1 MRQKSMPVREPAER
15 VVKDIRRATRRHFLA
30 EDKIRVVL
38 DGLRGEV
45 STPEQMYGP
54 PPVGKHFRS
63 MAGRGLLQCI
73 RPFGGAICSW
83 PRWVFARP
91 GPHKMHGHLRPF
103 APSGFQNAG
112 STVRPSVLSR
122 SQTWVVFGSSSSF
135 CRHTACA

>member
-54 PPVGKHFRS
+54 PPVGKRFRFDGRKRSAS
-63 MAGRGLLQCI
+63 MYPAC
-73 RPFGGAICSW
+73 
-83 PRWVFARP
+83 
-91 GPHKMHGHLRPF
+91 
-103 APSGFQNAG
+103 
-112 STVRPSVLSR
+112 SR
-122 SQTWVVFGSSSSF
+122 SHRLLATMGIRTPWAS
-135 CRHTACA
+135 

>member
-83 PRWVFARP
+83 PRWVFTRLPTLADPTEALLAP
-91 GPHKMHGHLRPF
+91 GPAL
-103 APSGFQNAG
+103 PSRA
-112 STVRPSVLSR
+112 
-122 SQTWVVFGSSSSF
+122 
-135 CRHTACA
+135 A